1 MSQNKSDLIR
11 AALLGGSRLG
21 YADLAQQFGVSESLV
36 RYVRARLCEQGHDVP
51 LPRAM
56 SHSKSD
62 LIRAALLGG
71 SRLGH
76 ADLARQFGVSR
87 SLVQQVRERLCKQ
100 GHDLPP
106 PHTRAMLIRA
116 ELRKDRDTNVGTLAR
131 RLGCCPS
138 EIYEQRRRLG
148 ITGRHFVQ
156 VDGDPALLGW
166 LEQEA
171 RRLGPDVTPG
181 MAARAILADVM
192 HQEAAQ

>member
-1 MSQNKSDLIR
+1 MSQSKSDLIL

-21 YADLAQQFGVSESLV
+21 YAA
-36 RYVRARLCEQGHDVP
+36 
-51 LPRAM
+51 
-56 SHSKSD
+56 
-62 LIRAALLGG
+62 
-71 SRLGH
+71 
-76 ADLARQFGVSR
+76 LARQFGVSR
-87 SLVQQVRERLCKQ
+87 SLVQQVRVRLCEQ

-106 PHTRAMLIRA
+106 PHTRARLIRA
-116 ELRKDRDTNVGTLAR
+116 ELRKDRYTDVAALAR

-148 ITGRHFVQ
+148 ITGRRWVQ
-156 VDGDPALLGW
+156 VPGDKALLGW

-192 HQEAAQ
+192 HQEAAE